1 METMT
6 LKISGMTCMGCVNSV
21 SKVLRAIDGVHSAE
35 VSLDLAQATIGYDS
49 AIAQPAQFRRAV
61 EDAGFET
68 A

>member
-35 VSLDLAQATIGYDS
+35 VSLDRAQATIVYDS
-49 AIAQPAQFRRAV
+49 AIAQPAEFRSAIQ
-61 EDAGFET
+61 DAGFET